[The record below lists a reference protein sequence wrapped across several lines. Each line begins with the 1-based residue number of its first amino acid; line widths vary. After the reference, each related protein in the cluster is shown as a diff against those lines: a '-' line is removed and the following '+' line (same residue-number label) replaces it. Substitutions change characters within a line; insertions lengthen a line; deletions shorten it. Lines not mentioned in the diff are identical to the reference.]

1 MCAMSRAATV
11 ATLLCALIFLPYA
24 TLHAQSLKRV
34 MILDFKNLDKNP
46 DYSYLEESITEA
58 IRNEL
63 KAKFDFREFPQ
74 KDWRNLA
81 EKNFFLW
88 PEENHSRGFALNLG
102 LLARQDIAVGGYYQ
116 AIIEKKARRGAYV
129 IRAHVFVL
137 DIGKRKVVSEFD
149 MVMPA
154 DASLFGAVEEIAARV
169 VKESKSVLPNKGDA
183 GKQQFDD
190 GDIGPHELT
199 IAGGMAFYSL
209 PAAFTGNY
217 TGSTVLYAK
226 DFKDTVAGSVAYTY
240 RDFLFRNAQIELL
253 AGGQFGSNDL
263 SVANDTK
270 RIKAS
275 LTVLAAGGHLGY
287 RFSFWRFFLTP
298 FAGGG
303 FSLAS
308 VKLDYSTLTKLPLD
322 AFGNE
327 LSSSN
332 LNISAPFAEGGLHL
346 GIQMTSRVALQF
358 TGNYRQSIYLT
369 ESNGQLMVLG
379 GLNFRF

>member
-1 MCAMSRAATV
+1 MKALKTGV
-11 ATLLCALIFLPYA
+11 LLGVLMAPLM
-24 TLHAQSLKRV
+24 HAEKLRKV
-34 MILDFKNLDKNP
+34 IILDFKNLDKNP
-46 DYSYLEESITEA
+46 DYGYLEDSITEA
-58 IRNEL
+58 IRNDL
-63 KAKFDFREFPQ
+63 KAKFDFKELPQ
-74 KDWRNLA
+74 KDWRSLA
-81 EKNFFLW
+81 EKNYYLW

-102 LLARQDIAVGGYYQ
+102 LLARQDIAIGGYYQ
-116 AIIEKKARRGAYV
+116 AIIEKKARRGAKAHDFV

-137 DIGKRKVVSEFD
+137 DIGKKKVVSEFD
-149 MVMPA
+149 MIMPA
-154 DASLFGAVEEIAARV
+154 DASLFGAVEELAARV
-169 VKESKSVLPNKGDA
+169 VKESKSVLPNKGEA

-190 GDIGPHELT
+190 DEIGPHELT
-199 IAGGMAFYSL
+199 IAGGIAVYSL

-226 DFKDTVAGSVAYTY
+226 DFKDTVAGSLAYTY
-240 RDFLFRNAQIELL
+240 RDFLFRNVQIELL

-308 VKLDYSTLTKLPLD
+308 VKLDYSTLAKLPLD

-346 GIQMTSRVALQF
+346 GIQITNRVALQF